1 MMSRET
7 VLITGASSG
16 IGLEL
21 ARLFAADGS
30 DLVLVARRRERLE
43 ELSHELEQSQGIA
56 AEVLVEDLA
65 SAAAPQAIFDR
76 LQSEGRTIDVL
87 VNNAGFGAVG
97 PVVEIGLGRQ
107 LEMLQVNVV
116 ALAHLTMLFLPGM
129 LQRGRGG
136 VLNVGSTAAFQP
148 GPYMAMYY
156 ASKAFVLSFSEALA
170 EELRGTPVRVCCL
183 CPGPTRTEF
192 AAAAHI
198 EDRLLFKLPTTSATQ
213 VARAGYRGFRR
224 GKPLVIPGVVNKLGA
239 LAVRLTPRAL
249 VRKVT
254 KRLQE

>member
-1 MMSRET
+1 MSRET

-198 EDRLLFKLPTTSATQ
+198 EDRLLSSCRRPPQPKSPGPAIAVSA
-213 VARAGYRGFRR
+213 AASRW
-224 GKPLVIPGVVNKLGA
+224 
-239 LAVRLTPRAL
+239 
-249 VRKVT
+249 
-254 KRLQE
+254 

>member
-1 MMSRET
+1 MARET

-30 DLVLVARRRERLE
+30 DLVLVARRGEKLE
-43 ELSHELEQSQGIA
+43 ELRRELEQSHGIV

-65 SAAAPQAIFDR
+65 TAAAPQAIFDR
-76 LQSEGRTIDVL
+76 LAGENRTINVV

-97 PVVEIGLGRQ
+97 PVAEIGLRRQ
-107 LEMLQVNVV
+107 MEMLQVNVV

-129 LQRGRGG
+129 LQRGQGG

-148 GPYMAMYY
+148 GPLMAMYY

-192 AAAAHI
+192 AATARL
-198 EDRLLFKLPTTSATQ
+198 EDRLLFKLGTASASQ

-224 GKPLVIPGVVNKLGA
+224 GKPLVIPGTLNKIGT
-239 LAVRLTPRAL
+239 LAVRLTPRT
-249 VRKVT
+249 VIRKVT
-254 KRLQE
+254 KRLQQ